1 MRVRSI
7 RKLRVEQLPHAVA
20 HLDQRHDPA
29 RRILRQIHKVH
40 DGVLPVINAPIHNRV
55 AEISDFRISG
65 KRLDVFLQVGIRK
78 LRFQDGSVDILH
90 GFAQLLREICA
101 GNGFHGKRLRR
112 VLRIFRR
119 KRAKN
124 HLRMADEV
132 GVDVKTFRGFGQPH
146 PFRLFN
152 GRAFTFLEEEDICN
166 DTGARIALKSIA
178 RQANGPE
185 KISAR
190 RHIPAHAVRLLVH
203 GAAGANHRD
212 NAARTHQVYRPRDKV
227 IVNQEIVPVI
237 LPVYHLIR
245 AKGHVSND
253 HVKEIVR
260 EARIFKALYGN
271 GIALVQLLCD
281 SSSDAVDFYAV
292 HAGVPHALRQH
303 AHEIA
308 NAAGGFQYIAF
319 AESHIFQCFVHRLD
333 DGGRGVKGVQRGR
346 PRRFKLLRCQRVQK
360 LPVFIFPGG
369 IIRFKGFLHAAPA
382 NIARQRFLFFRRRQP
397 PLRLNAFEQKD
408 GFHVHA
414 EPGLG
419 AARAEAGVGDMK
431 IVALQF
437 RRR

>member
-29 RRILRQIHKVH
+29 RRILRQIHRVH

-55 AEISDFRISG
+55 AKISDFGISG
-65 KRLDVFLQVGIRK
+65 KRLDVFLQIGIRK

-185 KISAR
+185 QISVS

-203 GAAGANHRD
+203 GAAGGNHRD

-346 PRRFKLLRCQRVQK
+346 PRRVKFLRGQRVQK

-382 NIARQRFLFFRRRQP
+382 NIARQSFLFFRRRQP

-431 IVALQF
+431 IVALRF